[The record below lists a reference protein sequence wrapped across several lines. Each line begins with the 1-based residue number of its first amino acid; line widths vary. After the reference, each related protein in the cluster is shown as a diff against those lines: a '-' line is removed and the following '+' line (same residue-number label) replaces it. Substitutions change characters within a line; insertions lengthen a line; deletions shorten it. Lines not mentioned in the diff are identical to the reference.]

1 MRGGGVLVLLT
12 ALAGTAL
19 PAQRPRRAAPPPTAP
34 VAARSC
40 VVSID
45 TTGREGVFIKVPGG
59 NDYQIFLGGG
69 VIAHCAN
76 EPTTTMDADSLAW
89 YPERNE
95 AHFLGSVH
103 FRDSATTLEADRLTY
118 FVRQER
124 LYAEGNVHT
133 QNLRTRSDLRGPN
146 LDYRRSRP
154 GIRDTTEMYATR
166 RPTIRF
172 YSSRDS
178 ARARGDGPDSA
189 QADSSEPFVIVADR
203 ARMRGDDQMWAGGQV
218 TVDRSDL
225 AARGDSAALDL
236 AADRGLLLGGPPT
249 VDGKGADRFRLTGTR
264 IAFGLGAEHDLR
276 RVLAS
281 GEADATGPDWRLRA
295 DTLDLALD
303 SSRIQRTQAWGR
315 TRRPDAF
322 SGTYTIVADSLD
334 VHMPAQV
341 MREVWAFGRGRATTR
356 PDSTVTEDDWMTGDT
371 LHAVFTERDS
381 SGQDSTG
388 RRKQELRRLT
398 SFGSAR
404 SLYHV
409 VDEQHR
415 DECPGINYSRG
426 QRIEIAMREG
436 KVSTVDVVGHVDG
449 VYLEPVTRRIAADS
463 AAAAPSGAVD
473 CAPATP
479 TPPDSARVAP
489 SPRDTTRAPAPAP
502 AARDSV
508 RALRRPLPDTT
519 RPRQRP
525 VQPVRRP

>member
-1 MRGGGVLVLLT
+1 MRAVAVLGGLVALGGAGLAAQQPARPPAQASRACVVVIDSTGGEALFPRVATPSGQDYQAFAGGGVY
-12 ALAGTAL
+12 G
-19 PAQRPRRAAPPPTAP
+19 
-34 VAARSC
+34 
-40 VVSID
+40 
-45 TTGREGVFIKVPGG
+45 
-59 NDYQIFLGGG
+59 
-69 VIAHCAN
+69 HCAN
-76 EPTTTMDADSLAW
+76 EPTTTMQADSLAW

-95 AHFLGSVH
+95 AHFLGNVH
-103 FRDSATTLEADRLTY
+103 FRDSTATLEADRLTY
-118 FVRQER
+118 FVRLER
-124 LYAEGNVHT
+124 VFAEGNVHT
-133 QNLRTRSDLRGPN
+133 TNLRTRSDLRGPN

-154 GIRDTTEMYATR
+154 GVRDTAEMYATR

-178 ARARGDGPDSA
+178 ARVRGASPDSA
-189 QADSSEPFVIVADR
+189 QADGAEPFVIVADR
-203 ARMRGDDQMWAGGQV
+203 ARMRGNDQMWAGGRV
-218 TVDRSDL
+218 TIDRSDL

-236 AADRGLLLGGPPT
+236 SADRGLLLGGPPT
-249 VDGKGADRFRLTGTR
+249 VDGKGTDQYRLTGVR
-264 IAFGLGAEHDLR
+264 IAFGLGEAHDLR

-281 GEADATGPDWRLRA
+281 GEADATGPDWHLRA

-315 TRRPDAF
+315 TRRPDAV

-334 VHMPAQV
+334 VHMPGQV

-409 VDEQHR
+409 VDEQRR
-415 DECPGINYSRG
+415 DERPGINYSRG
-426 QRIEIAMREG
+426 QRIEIAMRAG

-449 VYLEPVTRRIAADS
+449 VYLEPVTRRTAADS
-463 AAAAPSGAVD
+463 AAASPSGAVD
-473 CAPATP
+473 SALATP
-479 TPPDSARVAP
+479 ARVDSARVAP
-489 SPRDTTRAPAPAP
+489 SLRDTTRTPAPVP
-502 AARDSV
+502 TVRDSV
-508 RALRRPLPDTT
+508 RAPRRPVPDTT

-525 VQPVRRP
+525 VPPVRRP

>member
-1 MRGGGVLVLLT
+1 MRAVAVLVALVALGGAGLAAQQPARLPAQASRACVVMIDSTGREALLVRVATPSGQDYQAFAGGGVK
-12 ALAGTAL
+12 G
-19 PAQRPRRAAPPPTAP
+19 
-34 VAARSC
+34 
-40 VVSID
+40 
-45 TTGREGVFIKVPGG
+45 
-59 NDYQIFLGGG
+59 
-69 VIAHCAN
+69 HCQN

-124 LYAEGNVHT
+124 LFAEGNVHT

-154 GIRDTTEMYATR
+154 GIRDTAEMYATR

-178 ARARGDGPDSA
+178 ARVRGARPDSVP
-189 QADSSEPFVIVADR
+189 ADSSEPFVVVADR
-203 ARMRGDDQMWAGGQV
+203 ARMRGNDQMWAGGQV

-236 AADRGLLLGGPPT
+236 AADRGLLLGGTPT
-249 VDGKGADRFRLTGTR
+249 VDGKGPDRFRLTGTR

-281 GEADATGPDWRLRA
+281 GEADATGPDWHLRA

-415 DECPGINYSRG
+415 DERPGINYSRG

-449 VYLEPVTRRIAADS
+449 VYLEPVTRRTAADS
-463 AAAAPSGAVD
+463 AAASPSIGTD
-473 CAPATP
+473 SSRTTP
-479 TPPDSARVAP
+479 TPPDSARVPP
-489 SPRDTTRAPAPAP
+489 SPRDTTSAPAPAP

-508 RALRRPLPDTT
+508 RALRRPVPDTT

-525 VQPVRRP
+525 VRPVRRP